1 MTTQLGARL
10 AARIDA
16 LVERYDGGD
25 RSAAARRLGIEPEH
39 LAGLLSGDW
48 RRFTLDAL
56 AALVHGYSVSLNW
69 LLAPA
74 GRNVPALPPSCTP
87 SPD

>member
-1 MTTQLGARL
+1 MSI
-10 AARIDA
+10 RIDA

-25 RSAAARRLGIEPEH
+25 RSEAARRLGIEPEH

-56 AALVHGYSVSLNW
+56 AALVRGYSVSLNW
-69 LLAPA
+69 LLAPSARTVA
-74 GRNVPALPPSCTP
+74 GAPAPTASAE
-87 SPD
+87 S

>member
-1 MTTQLGARL
+1 VTTRLGTRIG
-10 AARIDA
+10 ARIDA
-16 LVERYDGGD
+16 LVQQYDGGD

-56 AALVHGYSVSLNW
+56 AALVHGYSISLNW
-69 LLAPA
+69 LLAPG
-74 GRNVPALPPSCTP
+74 GRVAWPTHAPRMPPP
-87 SPD
+87 G